1 MLTDLLRSGNMISEN
16 IRNTVID
23 AVAENKVISIVR
35 LPEKETLIPAVEAL
49 YEGGI
54 RLIEVTFDR
63 SGKVSAEKICSM
75 ISELTKHFEGRMYIG
90 AGTVTH
96 LNEVDLAINAG
107 ASFII
112 SPNCDP
118 EIIKRSRELGAVSI
132 PAAFTPTEIVTAMNN
147 GADYVKLFPADQ
159 VSRGYVKAVSAPIS
173 DAKLLAVGGV
183 SAENAHEFMEMGFCG
198 IGVGSNLYNKKLIA
212 NGDYEAVTKL
222 AKQFVDAVK

>member
-1 MLTDLLRSGNMISEN
+1 MMNEKMRQ
-16 IRNTVID
+16 TVID

-35 LPEKETLIPAVEAL
+35 LPDKETLIPAVEAL

-63 SGKVSAEKICSM
+63 SGKVSREEICSM
-75 ISELTKHFEGRMYIG
+75 ISELTKDFEGRMYIG
-90 AGTVTH
+90 AGTVTY
-96 LNEVDLAINAG
+96 LCEVEMAIKAG

-118 EIIKRSRELGAVSI
+118 EIIKRTRELGAVSI
-132 PAAFTPTEIVTAMNN
+132 PAAFTPTEIVSALNN
-147 GADYVKLFPADQ
+147 GADYIKLFPADQ
-159 VSRGYVKAVSAPIS
+159 VSAGYVKAVTAPIS

-183 SAENAHEFMEMGFCG
+183 SAENVRDFMKMGFYG

-212 NGDYEAVTKL
+212 NGDYATLTEL

>member
-1 MLTDLLRSGNMISEN
+1 MISEN
-16 IRNTVID
+16 VRNTVIN
-23 AVAENKVISIVR
+23 AVKENKVISIVR
-35 LPEKETLIPAVEAL
+35 LPDKETLIPAVEAL

-63 SGKVSAEKICSM
+63 SGKISAEEICSM
-75 ISELTKHFEGRMYIG
+75 ISALVKHFEGRMYIG

-96 LNEVDLAINAG
+96 LSEVDLAVNAG
-107 ASFII
+107 ATFII

-132 PAAFTPTEIVTAMNN
+132 PAAFTPSEIVCALNN

-183 SAENAHEFMEMGFCG
+183 SAENARDFMDMGFYG

-212 NGDYEAVTKL
+212 NGDYAAVTSL

>member
-1 MLTDLLRSGNMISEN
+1 MISEN
-16 IRNTVID
+16 VRNKVIE

-35 LPEKETLIPAVEAL
+35 LPDRETLIPAAQAL

-63 SGKVSAEKICSM
+63 SGKVSREEICSM
-75 ISELTKHFEGRMYIG
+75 ISDLVKHFEGRMCIG

-96 LNEVDLAINAG
+96 LNEVDLAVNAG
-107 ASFII
+107 ATFII

-118 EIIKRSRELGAVSI
+118 EIIKRSREIGAVSI
-132 PAAFTPTEIVTAMNN
+132 PAAFTPTEIVSALNN

-159 VSRGYVKAVSAPIS
+159 VRGGYVKAVSAPIS

-183 SAENAHEFMEMGFCG
+183 SAENAGDFMKMGFLG
-198 IGVGSNLYNKKLIA
+198 VGVGSNLYNKKLIA
-212 NGDYEAVTKL
+212 NGDYAALTEL
-222 AKQFVDAVK
+222 AKQFVNAVK

>member
-1 MLTDLLRSGNMISEN
+1 MISEN
-16 IRNTVID
+16 VRNTVIN
-23 AVAENKVISIVR
+23 AVKENKVISIVR
-35 LPEKETLIPAVEAL
+35 LPDKETLIPAVEAL

-63 SGKVSAEKICSM
+63 SGKISAEEICSM
-75 ISELTKHFEGRMYIG
+75 ISALVKHFEGRMYIG

-96 LNEVDLAINAG
+96 LSEVDLAVNAG
-107 ASFII
+107 ATFII

-132 PAAFTPTEIVTAMNN
+132 PAAFTPSEIVCALNN

-159 VSRGYVKAVSAPIS
+159 VSRGYVKAVTAPIS

-183 SAENAHEFMEMGFCG
+183 SAENARDFMDMGFYG

-212 NGDYEAVTKL
+212 NGDYAAITFL

>member
-1 MLTDLLRSGNMISEN
+1 MISEN
-16 IRNTVID
+16 LRQAVID

-35 LPEKETLIPAVEAL
+35 LPDKETLIPAVEAL

-54 RLIEVTFDR
+54 RLIEITFDR
-63 SGKVSAEKICSM
+63 SGKIGSDAICSM
-75 ISELTKHFEGRMYIG
+75 ISELVSRFENRMYIG
-90 AGTVTH
+90 AGTVTR
-96 LNEVDLAINAG
+96 LNEVDLAVNAG

-118 EIIKRSRELGAVSI
+118 EIIRRTRELGAVSI
-132 PAAFTPTEIVTAMNN
+132 PAAFTPTEILSALNN

-159 VSRGYVKAVSAPIS
+159 VGSGYVKAITAPIS

-183 SAENAHEFMEMGFCG
+183 SAENARSFIDMGFYG

-212 NGDYEAVTKL
+212 SGDFGSLTAL
-222 AKQFVDAVK
+222 AKQFTEAVK

>member
-1 MLTDLLRSGNMISEN
+1 MISEN
-16 IRNTVID
+16 VRNTVIN
-23 AVAENKVISIVR
+23 AVKENKVISIVR
-35 LPEKETLIPAVEAL
+35 LPDKETLIPAVEAL

-63 SGKVSAEKICSM
+63 SGKISAEEICSM
-75 ISELTKHFEGRMYIG
+75 ISALVKHFEGRMYIG

-96 LNEVDLAINAG
+96 LSEVDLAVNAG
-107 ASFII
+107 ATFII

-132 PAAFTPTEIVTAMNN
+132 PAAFTPSEIVCALNN

-183 SAENAHEFMEMGFCG
+183 SAENARDFMGMGFYG

-212 NGDYEAVTKL
+212 NGDYDSITKL

>member
-1 MLTDLLRSGNMISEN
+1 MISEKL
-16 IRNTVID
+16 RQAVFD

-35 LPEKETLIPAVEAL
+35 LPDKETLIPAVEAL

-54 RLIEVTFDR
+54 RLIEITFDR
-63 SGKVSAEKICSM
+63 SGKVSAEEICSM
-75 ISELTKHFEGRMYIG
+75 ISALSAHFDGRMYIG

-118 EIIKRSRELGAVSI
+118 EIIERSRELGAVSI
-132 PAAFTPTEIVTAMNN
+132 PAAFTPTEIVSALNH

-183 SAENAHEFMEMGFCG
+183 SAENARDFIEMGFYG

-212 NGDYEAVTKL
+212 NGDYAAITSL
-222 AKQFVDAVK
+222 AKQFVDAVKS

>member
-1 MLTDLLRSGNMISEN
+1 MINE
-16 IRNTVID
+16 ITRNAVIE

-35 LPEKETLIPAVEAL
+35 LPDKETLIPAVEAL

-63 SGKVSAEKICSM
+63 SGKVSAEEIASM
-75 ISELTKHFEGRMYIG
+75 ISALVKHFAGRMYIG

-107 ASFII
+107 GTFII

-118 EIIKRSRELGAVSI
+118 EIIKRTRELGAVSI
-132 PAAFTPTEIVTAMNN
+132 PAAFTPTEIVTAMNS

-159 VSRGYVKAVSAPIS
+159 VSRGYVKAVTAPIS

-183 SAENAHEFMEMGFCG
+183 SAENARDFMDMGFCG

-212 NGDYEAVTKL
+212 NGDYAKMTEL

>member
-1 MLTDLLRSGNMISEN
+1 MPTDLLRSGNMISEN
-16 IRNTVID
+16 VRNTVIN
-23 AVAENKVISIVR
+23 AVKENKVISIVR
-35 LPEKETLIPAVEAL
+35 LPDKETLIPAVEAL

-63 SGKVSAEKICSM
+63 SGKISAEEICSM
-75 ISELTKHFEGRMYIG
+75 ISTLVKHFEGRMYIG

-96 LNEVDLAINAG
+96 LSEVDLAVNAG
-107 ASFII
+107 ATFII

-132 PAAFTPTEIVTAMNN
+132 PAAFTPSEIVCALNN

-183 SAENAHEFMEMGFCG
+183 SAENARDFMDMGFYG

-212 NGDYEAVTKL
+212 NGDYAAITSL
-222 AKQFVDAVK
+222 AKQFTEAVK

>member
-1 MLTDLLRSGNMISEN
+1 MENTREKIISA
-16 IRNTVID
+16 I
-23 AVAENKVISIVR
+23 AEHKVISIVR
-35 LPEKETLIPAVEAL
+35 LPDKETLIPAVEAL

-54 RLIEVTFDR
+54 RLIEITFDR
-63 SGKVSAEKICSM
+63 SGKVSAAEICSM
-75 ISELTKHFEGRMYIG
+75 ISELSAHFDGRMYIG
-90 AGTVTH
+90 AGTVTR

-118 EIIKRSRELGAVSI
+118 EIIKRTRELGAVSI
-132 PAAFTPTEIVTAMNN
+132 PAAFTPTEIVSALNN

-159 VSRGYVKAVSAPIS
+159 VSAGYVKAVSAPIS

-183 SAENAHEFMEMGFCG
+183 SADNAKDFMSNGFYG

-212 NGDYEAVTKL
+212 SGDYAAITSL

>member
-1 MLTDLLRSGNMISEN
+1 MISEN
-16 IRNTVID
+16 LRQAVID

-35 LPEKETLIPAVEAL
+35 LPDKETLIPAVEAL

-54 RLIEVTFDR
+54 RLIEITFDR
-63 SGKVSAEKICSM
+63 SGKIGSEEICSM
-75 ISELTKHFEGRMYIG
+75 ISELVSRFENRMYIG
-90 AGTVTH
+90 AGTVTR
-96 LNEVDLAINAG
+96 LNEVDLAVNAG

-118 EIIKRSRELGAVSI
+118 EIIRRTRELGAVSI
-132 PAAFTPTEIVTAMNN
+132 PAAFTPTEILTALNN

-159 VSRGYVKAVSAPIS
+159 VGSGYVKAITAPIS

-183 SAENAHEFMEMGFCG
+183 SAENARSFIDMGFYG

-212 NGDYEAVTKL
+212 SGDFGSLTAL
-222 AKQFVDAVK
+222 AKQFTEAVK

>member
-1 MLTDLLRSGNMISEN
+1 MISEN
-16 IRNTVID
+16 VRNTVIN
-23 AVAENKVISIVR
+23 AVKENKVISIVR
-35 LPEKETLIPAVEAL
+35 LPDKETLIPAVEAL

-63 SGKVSAEKICSM
+63 SGKISAEEICSM
-75 ISELTKHFEGRMYIG
+75 ISALVKHFEGRMYIG

-96 LNEVDLAINAG
+96 LNEVDLAVNAG
-107 ASFII
+107 ATFII
-112 SPNCDP
+112 SPNCDH
-118 EIIKRSRELGAVSI
+118 EIIERSRELGAVSI
-132 PAAFTPTEIVTAMNN
+132 PAAFTPSEIVCALNN

-183 SAENAHEFMEMGFCG
+183 SAENARDFMDMGFYG

-212 NGDYEAVTKL
+212 NGDYEAMTKL

>member
-1 MLTDLLRSGNMISEN
+1 MISEKT
-16 IRNTVID
+16 REAVIE

-35 LPEKETLIPAVEAL
+35 LPDKETLIPAVEAL
-49 YEGGI
+49 YNGGI

-63 SGKVSAEKICSM
+63 SGKVCAEEICSM
-75 ISELTKHFEGRMYIG
+75 ISELVSHFEGRMYIG

-96 LNEVDLAINAG
+96 LNEVELAVNAG

-132 PAAFTPTEIVTAMNN
+132 PAAFTPTEIVSALNN
-147 GADYVKLFPADQ
+147 GADYIKLFPADQ

-183 SAENAHEFMEMGFCG
+183 SADNARDFIDMGFYG

-212 NGDYEAVTKL
+212 NGDYDALTSL
-222 AKQFVDAVK
+222 AKQFTEAVK

>member
-1 MLTDLLRSGNMISEN
+1 MENTREKIISA
-16 IRNTVID
+16 I
-23 AVAENKVISIVR
+23 AEHKVISIVR

-63 SGKVSAEKICSM
+63 SGKVSREEICSM
-75 ISELTKHFEGRMYIG
+75 ISSLVKHFEGRMYIG
-90 AGTVTH
+90 AGTVTYTC
-96 LNEVDLAINAG
+96 EVDLAIEAG

-118 EIIKRSRELGAVSI
+118 EIIKRTRELGGVSI
-132 PAAFTPTEIVTAMNN
+132 PAAFTPTEIVSALNN

-159 VSRGYVKAVSAPIS
+159 VSAGYVKAVSAPIS

-183 SAENAHEFMEMGFCG
+183 SIDNAKDFMNNGFCG
-198 IGVGSNLYNKKLIA
+198 IGIGSNLYNKKLIA
-212 NGDYEAVTKL
+212 NGDYAAITSLAKRFTEAVK
-222 AKQFVDAVK
+222 